1 VQERVVRKWCAG
13 MSKLEEWG
21 VGGKAV
27 RKGQKGKGFRGK
39 VVLER
44 VSWKGA
50 LGKWLVGKVMRVMVG
65 QSGFAEKGKGGR

>member
-13 MSKLEEWG
+13 MSKFSEEW
-21 VGGKAV
+21 GGKAV
-27 RKGQKGKGFRGK
+27 RKGQKGKGFREK